1 MAGRAKSQGDNVTE
15 LPDGA
20 ADATGLTPR
29 QQRVLATIKD
39 SIEKRGYPPSMREI
53 GEAVGLTSLLLASP
67 TSCACWRRRAS
78 SSATPTGRVRS
89 RCSCPRCWPR
99 AARSARPRS
108 RPTTRPASATR

>member
-39 SIEKRGYPPSMREI
+39 SIEKRGYPLI
-53 GEAVGLTSLLLASP
+53 A
-67 TSCACWRRRAS
+67 
-78 SSATPTGRVRS
+78 
-89 RCSCPRCWPR
+89 
-99 AARSARPRS
+99 
-108 RPTTRPASATR
+108 